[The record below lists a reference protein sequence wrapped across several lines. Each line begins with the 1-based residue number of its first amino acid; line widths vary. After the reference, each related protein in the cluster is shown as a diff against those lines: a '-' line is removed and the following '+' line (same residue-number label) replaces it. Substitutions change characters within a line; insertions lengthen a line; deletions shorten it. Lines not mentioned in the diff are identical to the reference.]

1 MNEVAATALQR
12 GQVLLEL
19 GRAREAE
26 AQFRTA
32 LGADPNDATLH
43 ALLAQALL
51 RQERYEQARDASR
64 TALAA
69 DPEHVLAMS
78 TLAASLGGLEQ
89 YSEGLEAVR
98 RGLALAPEIA
108 GLHQQEASLLLAM
121 KQPQDALASVERARR
136 LDPESSAG
144 AALQA
149 GVLFELRRFDEA
161 DAAVDEALR
170 LDPEN
175 PDAHRIRGYIALRR
189 GGGRSAVLAHR
200 AALRL
205 DPTDANSREGLSLSL
220 KSRNPLY
227 GQLLRFSMWLDA
239 LPNGL
244 RVLVLL
250 LPFLLTR
257 VLRPFDG
264 QTWATVLLIVV
275 VALVVL
281 TWTLEPLMNCVLLL
295 SGEGHLLDRVTRQTT
310 YGFLAFAAAALGCA
324 VYAAAGG
331 PSGLLTIAFGFGLWA
346 MVTGSV
352 HHRPPGG
359 RKLLALAAAAAAVIG
374 TLAFVGTLTEAS
386 GASAAATIVLFGGI
400 AATWIVA
407 FAR

>member
-1 MNEVAATALQR
+1 MNEVTATALQR

-26 AQFRTA
+26 TQFRTA
-32 LGADPNDATLH
+32 LAADPNDAMLL
-43 ALLAQALL
+43 ALLGQALL
-51 RQERYEQARDASR
+51 RQQRYEQARDVSR

-69 DPEHVLAMS
+69 DPEHVIALS
-78 TLAASLGGLEQ
+78 TLAASFGGLEQ
-89 YSEGLEAVR
+89 YEEGLEAVR
-98 RGLALAPEIA
+98 RGLALAPELA
-108 GLHQQEASLLLAM
+108 PLHQQEASLLLAM
-121 KQPQDALASVERARR
+121 ERPEDALDSIERARR

-149 GVLFELRRFDEA
+149 GALYELRRYDEA
-161 DAAVDEALR
+161 DAAIDEALA

-175 PDAHRIRGYIALRR
+175 PDAHRIRGLIALRR
-189 GGGRSAVLAHR
+189 GGGRSAVRAHR
-200 AALRL
+200 AAVRL
-205 DPTDANSREGLSLSL
+205 DPTDANSREGLSIAL

-227 GQLLRFSMWLDA
+227 GLLLRFSSWLDA

-257 VLRPFDG
+257 VLRPFEG

-295 SGEGHLLDRVTRQTT
+295 SRDRHLVNRVTRRAT
-310 YGFLAFAAAALGCA
+310 YGFLAFAAAAVACA
-324 VYAAAGG
+324 VDAAAGG
-331 PSGLLTIAFGFGLWA
+331 PSGLLTIAFGLALWA

-352 HHRPPGG
+352 QHRPPGHRTVLVVAAG
-359 RKLLALAAAAAAVIG
+359 AAAIIAAMGIVA
-374 TLAFVGTLTEAS
+374 TLTEAR
-386 GASAAATIVLFGGI
+386 GASAAAAVVLLGGI
-400 AATWIVA
+400 VATWFVA

>member
-1 MNEVAATALQR
+1 MNEVAGTALQR
-12 GQVLLEL
+12 GQVLLDL

-26 AQFRTA
+26 TQFRTA
-32 LGADPNDATLH
+32 LAAEPNDATLH

-51 RQERYEQARDASR
+51 RQERYDQAEETSR
-64 TALAA
+64 SALAA
-69 DPEHVLAMS
+69 DPEHVLALS
-78 TLAASLGGLEQ
+78 TLAASLAGQER
-89 YSEGLEAVR
+89 YPEARDVVQ

-108 GLHQQEASLLLAM
+108 GLHFQEASLLLAL
-121 KQPQDALASVERARR
+121 KRPGDALDSVERGRR

-144 AALQA
+144 AAAQA
-149 GVLFELRRFDEA
+149 GVLFQLRRYNEA

-175 PDAHRIRGYIALRR
+175 PDAHRIQGMLALRR
-189 GGGRSAVLAHR
+189 GGGSSAVRAHR

-205 DPTDANSREGLSLSL
+205 DPTDDSSREGLSVAL

-227 GQLLRFSMWLDA
+227 GLLLRYGMWLDG

-244 RVLVLL
+244 RVLMLL

-257 VLRPFDG
+257 LLRPFDG

-275 VALVVL
+275 VAFVVL
-281 TWTLEPLMNCVLLL
+281 SWTIEPLMNCVLLL
-295 SGEGHLLDRVTRQTT
+295 GRERHLVNRVTRQAT
-310 YGFLAFAAAALGCA
+310 YGFLAFAVAAVACA

-331 PSGLLTIAFGFGLWA
+331 PSRLLTVAFGLALWA
-346 MVTGSV
+346 MVTGTV
-352 HHRPPGG
+352 QHRAPGQ
-359 RKLLALAAAAAAVIG
+359 RKLMVGVLAAAAIAGAVAVVA
-374 TLAFVGTLTEAS
+374 TLADTSA
-386 GASAAATIVLFGGI
+386 ASAAAAIVLLGGI
-400 AATWIVA
+400 VATWFVA